1 LVSSDFT
8 YIGIDGQPLSARP
21 RFQFSDAIL
30 RFLLF
35 FVNPICHSTLIGRR
49 ELFLKH
55 PYSTQAKHAEDF
67 ELWHRMAAEG
77 VTIRNIRKRLLQFR
91 CSAESISS
99 RYEEEQNAT
108 SLRISAD
115 AIERYFGVRP
125 EADVHRILMNR
136 MRHGSVSRAALK
148 AALILFRH
156 MKGEY

>member
-1 LVSSDFT
+1 VDSRVRVVHNDVNRGLIYTLNRGVALARGSFIARIDADDVAEPERIEEQVRYFAAFPDSGLVSSDFT

-77 VTIRNIRKRLLQFR
+77 V
-91 CSAESISS
+91 
-99 RYEEEQNAT
+99 
-108 SLRISAD
+108 
-115 AIERYFGVRP
+115 
-125 EADVHRILMNR
+125 
-136 MRHGSVSRAALK
+136 
-148 AALILFRH
+148 
-156 MKGEY
+156 